1 MLASV
6 PNFASDHDEKMT
18 AWETTSAA
26 APIIHQPRG
35 QAKNAATA
43 ARQRRA
49 ASSQARPIPREM
61 GCVSWGSSAYP
72 NALAGPI
79 RWIRP

>member
-35 QAKNAATA
+35 QTNNAAVATSV
-43 ARQRRA
+43 RSA
-49 ASSQARPIPREM
+49 ASSHTRPMPREM
-61 GCVSWGSSAYP
+61 GCVSWGSSA
-72 NALAGPI
+72 
-79 RWIRP
+79 